1 MTPTAQVYDFG
12 PFRLD
17 VAGRQLLRD
26 GESVPLK
33 PKAFDLL
40 SVLVE
45 HRGRLLSKDDLFRLV
60 WPGTIVEESSL
71 TQNVYEL
78 RRALASDPRCSIE
91 NVPRRGYRFVGEVTA
106 AGGPVPAR
114 LTVAVLPFRRSGADA
129 MVGFGIVDAL
139 ITVLTN
145 VRGLVVRPLSAVS
158 RYDSPGRDT
167 LAAARELGVA
177 LAVDGTVQVAGDRV
191 RVTVTLL
198 DAASGAVRWAR
209 KFDETTSD
217 IFALQDDI
225 AEKLA
230 AAIAPELEDEEHDVL
245 TKRYTRS
252 TEAYQLYRKGRH
264 HWNRI
269 TADDLWKAIESFRAA
284 IAIDPRYALAWVG
297 IADAYTSLD
306 WYGVL
311 STKDS
316 NPHALA
322 AAEAALAI
330 DDTLAEGHASL
341 AMARQYAWDW
351 EGAESEYRT
360 ALSLN
365 PSYAQAR
372 QWYGVFLAFM
382 GRFDEG
388 LRQIRW
394 ALDLDPVSLSIG
406 SQVGLVL
413 MCARRYEE
421 AADQVLRVLDLD
433 ASSVEARFYL
443 ATIRL
448 LQDDP
453 AATIAICREL
463 PQDNP
468 DFRAVL
474 AHALARANDA
484 GAARAIIHDL
494 ATATSGYVPPFW
506 LAIAHLGLDDHEQAL
521 TCLERACDDPDDSLL
536 GVKVFP
542 IFDPVRNDPRFAAV
556 LRRMRLAPGS

>member
-1 MTPTAQVYDFG
+1 MTSNAQTYAFG
-12 PFRLD
+12 PYRLD
-17 VAGRQLLRD
+17 AAGRQLLRN
-26 GESVPLK
+26 GVSVPLK

-40 SVLVE
+40 MVLVA
-45 HRGRLLSKDDLFRLV
+45 HRGRLLSKDDLLRLV
-60 WPGTIVEESSL
+60 WPGTAVEESSL

-78 RRALASDPRCSIE
+78 RRALASDSQCAIE
-91 NVPRRGYRFVGEVTA
+91 NVPRRGYRFVGDVTVV
-106 AGGPVPAR
+106 GGPLRPR
-114 LTVAVLPFRRSGADA
+114 MTVAVLPFRCSGADA

-145 VRGLVVRPLSAVS
+145 VRGLIVRPLSAVS
-158 RYDSPGRDT
+158 RYDAPARDT
-167 LAAARELGVA
+167 LTAARELGVA
-177 LAVDGTVQVAGDRV
+177 LAVDGTLQIAGERA
-191 RVTVTLL
+191 RVTITIL
-198 DAASGAVRWAR
+198 DAASGEVRWAR
-209 KFDETTSD
+209 KFDGASSD
-217 IFALQDDI
+217 IFALQDDL
-225 AEKLA
+225 AENLA
-230 AAIAPELEDEEHDVL
+230 GAIAPELEDEEHDVL

-269 TADDLWKAIESFRAA
+269 TADDLWKAIEFFRAA

-311 STKDS
+311 STRES

-360 ALSLN
+360 ALALN
-365 PSYAQAR
+365 PNYAQGR
-372 QWYGVFLAFM
+372 QGYGVFLAFM
-382 GRFDEG
+382 GRFDEA
-388 LRQIRW
+388 LRQIRR
-394 ALDLDPVSLSIG
+394 ALELDPVSLSIG
-406 SQVGLVL
+406 SQVALVL
-413 MCARRYEE
+413 MCGRRYDE
-421 AADQVLRVLDLD
+421 AADQVQQVLDLD

-443 ATIRL
+443 AMIRL
-448 LQDDP
+448 LQGDF
-453 AATIAICREL
+453 ATTIAICRDL

-474 AHALARANDA
+474 AHALARANEADD
-484 GAARAIIHDL
+484 ARAIIRDL
-494 ATATSGYVPPFW
+494 NTAANGYVPPFW
-506 LAIAHLGLDDHEQAL
+506 LAIAHLGLDEHDRAL

-542 IFDPVRNDPRFAAV
+542 IFDPIRNDPRFAAV